1 MEIHAVNIIYDICIM
16 SALMLI
22 AKIIRTKIKIIY
34 TVSTGCRI
42 FRFVIRKTVFKCNSF

>member
-22 AKIIRTKIKIIY
+22 AKSFVQNKIIQNY
-34 TVSTGCRI
+34 TYRQHWLQD
-42 FRFVIRKTVFKCNSF
+42 F